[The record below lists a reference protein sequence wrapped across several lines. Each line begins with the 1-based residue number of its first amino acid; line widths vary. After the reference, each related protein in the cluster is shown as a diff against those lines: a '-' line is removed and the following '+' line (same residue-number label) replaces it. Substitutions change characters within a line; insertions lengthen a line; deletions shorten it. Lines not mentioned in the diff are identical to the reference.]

1 VAEKWVPAFAGT
13 AENFAHI
20 RLFGF
25 LTVGKRPVMPAAVS
39 LIPLSGVPLIEPGDD
54 LGHIAAAALRA
65 NGLSLE
71 DDDVLVVAQKI
82 VSKAEGRI
90 VDLAQVSPSAEALV
104 LAAET
109 GKDPRLVEIILSEAK
124 RVVRRRPGLII
135 VEHRLGFVMANA
147 GVDHSNVAMPGGSE
161 RVLLLPRDPDGSARA
176 LRQALMAD
184 FGKRVAVVVND
195 SFGRP
200 WRCGVAGV
208 ALGAAGLPALIDRR
222 GHPDLFG
229 RPLLVTEIGFA
240 DEIAAA
246 ASLVM
251 GQADEG
257 LPIVLVRGL
266 AWSAPEV
273 PAAALVRPAE
283 RDLFR

>member
-1 VAEKWVPAFAGT
+1 
-13 AENFAHI
+13 
-20 RLFGF
+20 
-25 LTVGKRPVMPAAVS
+25 MPAAVS
-39 LIPLSGVPLIEPGDD
+39 LIPLTGVPLVEPGDD
-54 LGHIAAAALRA
+54 LGSITAAALRA
-65 NGLSLE
+65 NGLSLAE
-71 DDDVLVVAQKI
+71 GDVLVVAQKI
-82 VSKAEGRI
+82 VSKAEGRS
-90 VDLAQVSPSAEALV
+90 VALASVSPSARAV
-104 LAAET
+104 ALAAEA

-124 RVVRRRPGLII
+124 RVVRQRPGLII

-147 GVDHSNVAMPGGSE
+147 GIDHSNVAMPEGDE
-161 RVLLLPRDPDGSARA
+161 RVLLLPQDPDSSAQALRRA
-176 LRQALMAD
+176 LTAE
-184 FGKRVAVVVND
+184 FGKRVAVVIND

-200 WRCGVAGV
+200 WRRGVVGV

-229 RPLLVTEIGFA
+229 RPLLVTDIGFA

-266 AWSAPEV
+266 DWSAPEA

-283 RDLFR
+283 HDLFR

>member
-1 VAEKWVPAFAGT
+1 MNT
-13 AENFAHI
+13 A
-20 RLFGF
+20 
-25 LTVGKRPVMPAAVS
+25 PAAPVS
-39 LIPLSGVPLIEPGDD
+39 LIPLAGVPLVEPGDD
-54 LGHIAAAALRA
+54 LGRIAAVALRA
-65 NGLSLE
+65 NGLALE
-71 DDDVLVVAQKI
+71 EGDVLVVAQKI
-82 VSKAEGRI
+82 VSKAQGRL
-90 VDLAQVSPSAEALV
+90 VDLATVTPSARAV
-104 LAAET
+104 ALAAET
-109 GKDPRLVEIILSEAK
+109 GKDPRLVEVILSEAK
-124 RVVRRRPGLII
+124 RVVRQRPGLII

-147 GVDHSNVAMPGGSE
+147 GVDHSNVPMPEGGE
-161 RVLLLPRDPDGSARA
+161 RVLLLPRDPDGAARA
-176 LRQALMAD
+176 LRHALMAE
-184 FGKRVAVVVND
+184 FGKRIAVVIND

-200 WRCGVAGV
+200 WRRGVAGV
-208 ALGAAGLPALIDRR
+208 ALGAAGLPALVDRR

-266 AWSAPEV
+266 SWSAPEL